1 MIEQPTTWSYKT
13 TKVLLISFLF
23 FLIVPIIGISTQAD
37 EFEELTNPEKTHPS
51 HMISLGNNESST
63 ITLYSQN
70 IYTVFVK
77 SSDNVNNNGILL
89 IDQESQ
95 NDLKPNSTSIVTS
108 LFNENGETYDAVAT
122 WVFIETR
129 EVELQNSAGGTIW
142 LINESEMINSLQ
154 ENDILIGSLLGCLTS
169 ICLIPVI
176 IVWFVINR
184 PNPKALNIKIITN
197 DSPLEEPTHLELL
210 KEQDRIPNTDEL
222 YRAIHGNEKMKETL
236 KIEIKEEK
244 EKNSIPAPFV
254 DRPDGNEFQ
263 RAMKAAKKEG
273 LRKEEQRLAEEKRQ
287 DLPKTKE
294 YPEETS
300 SDKWK
305 EWDG

>member
-23 FLIVPIIGISTQAD
+23 FLIVPIIGISTQTD
-37 EFEELTNPEKTHPS
+37 EFENLTNPEKTHPA
-51 HMISLGNNESST
+51 HMLSLENNESSA

-77 SSDNVNNNGILL
+77 SNENINNNGILL

-95 NDLKPNSTSIVTS
+95 NDLKSNSTSIVTS
-108 LFNENGETYDAVAT
+108 LFNENGDTYDAVST
-122 WVFIETR
+122 WIFVENR
-129 EVELQNSAGGTIW
+129 EVELQNSAGGKIW
-142 LINESEMINSLQ
+142 LVNESEMISSIQ

-184 PNPKALNIKIITN
+184 PNPKSLNIKIITN
-197 DSPLEEPTHLELL
+197 DSSLEEPTHLELL
-210 KEQDRIPNTDEL
+210 KGQDRIPNTDEL
-222 YRAIHGNEKMKETL
+222 YRAIHGNENMKETL
-236 KIEIKEEK
+236 KMEIEEER
-244 EKNSIPAPFV
+244 EKNSIPAPFT
-254 DRPDGNEFQ
+254 DRPDDNGYQ
-263 RAMKAAKKEG
+263 SAIKSTKQKAIVSEE
-273 LRKEEQRLAEEKRQ
+273 RKL
-287 DLPKTKE
+287 DLPKTKD
-294 YPEETS
+294 YPEEQS